1 MKIRNG
7 FVSNSSSSSF
17 VFVIDTAYK
26 KDEPFVEMFNIITK
40 LLCMSKICSAEI
52 ADRWEKEKF
61 GNDVEVWSFSME
73 YGSEERYNPN
83 VIKQMK
89 YVKKTFDE
97 N

>member
-26 KDEPFVEMFNIITK
+26 KDEPFVEMFNIITE

-52 ADRWEKEKF
+52 DDRWGDKKF
-61 GNDVEVWSFSME
+61 GKDVEVWSFSME
-73 YGSEERYNPN
+73 YGSEERYNTN
-83 VIKQMK
+83 VIKKMK
-89 YVKKTFDE
+89 YVTKTFDE
-97 N
+97 S